1 MKKEDLKAGMIVA
14 CYGPDFNVK
23 ILKIE
28 NGKIYYNFEPDDEPE
43 EDTIEDFLE
52 IMMPTQDVDAIKAFG
67 YKGGYRYIDL
77 LK

>member
-1 MKKEDLKAGMIVA
+1 MKEEDLKEGMIVA
-14 CYGPDFNVK
+14 LYSIDHNVK

-28 NGKIYYNFEPDDEPE
+28 NGKIYYNFEPEEKPI

-52 IMMPTQDVDAIKAFG
+52 MWPTQDSSALKAFG
-67 YKGGYRYIDL
+67 YKGGYRYIDT